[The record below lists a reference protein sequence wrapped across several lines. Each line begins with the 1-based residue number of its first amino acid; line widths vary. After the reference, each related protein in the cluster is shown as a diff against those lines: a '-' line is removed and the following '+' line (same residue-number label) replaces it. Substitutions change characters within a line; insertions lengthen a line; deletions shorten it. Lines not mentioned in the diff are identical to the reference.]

1 MTEHRS
7 CPVWRKWTFWVLF
20 DVASGEVSC
29 DPGGFLAVL
38 ALFSSHFL
46 TIRIHITIWTLSL
59 GVYFGSMTG
68 EFTHM
73 HTNQSNVS
81 LLAATVESARAA
93 EFIDLAHQWSELCF
107 EFVCVWGGGGYK
119 ALIQAGEQKQGAQP
133 LSTVLKDDVPVME
146 NRLFTA
152 LQHLDV
158 LDYIKAMYRGNP
170 SQGQSFCLIKL
181 KLQSM

>member
-7 CPVWRKWTFWVLF
+7 CPVWRKWKFWVVF
-20 DVASGEVSC
+20 DVASGEALC

-38 ALFSSHFL
+38 ALFFSHFL

-73 HTNQSNVS
+73 HTNQSNLS
-81 LLAATVESARAA
+81 LLAATVESAQAA

-107 EFVCVWGGGGYK
+107 EFVCVCGG
-119 ALIQAGEQKQGAQP
+119 E
-133 LSTVLKDDVPVME
+133 V
-146 NRLFTA
+146 
-152 LQHLDV
+152 
-158 LDYIKAMYRGNP
+158 
-170 SQGQSFCLIKL
+170 IKL
-181 KLQSM
+181 